1 MRTGCY
7 LWMGDAMGFAI
18 WRQMVAACG
27 WRWVGARTLRSR
39 PTRYREWA
47 KADTPADGG
56 PAGGSTKESPMGA
69 YLGLHHGLLQAGIL
83 AGVSIVVILVGLVS
97 GKLWV
102 DRSSSVHIVRD
113 EPGSK
118 KSND

>member
-1 MRTGCY
+1 
-7 LWMGDAMGFAI
+7 
-18 WRQMVAACG
+18 MV
-27 WRWVGARTLRSR
+27 
-39 PTRYREWA
+39 
-47 KADTPADGG
+47 
-56 PAGGSTKESPMGA
+56 A